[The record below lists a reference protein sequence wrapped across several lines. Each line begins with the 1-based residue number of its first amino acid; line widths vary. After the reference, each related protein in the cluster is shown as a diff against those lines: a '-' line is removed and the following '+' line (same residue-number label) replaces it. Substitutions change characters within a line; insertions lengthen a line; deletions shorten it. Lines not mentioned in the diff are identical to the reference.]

1 MTPSSKDIF
10 NRAELLLGADVMERL
25 ASVRVILFGVGGV
38 GSWCARTWWSLP
50 TSTVSEW
57 PRFPPWDGPRWTR

>member
-25 ASVRVILFGVGGV
+25 ASVRVILFGVAASAAGARK
-38 GSWCARTWWSLP
+38 GSSAR
-50 TSTVSEW
+50 VS
-57 PRFPPWDGPRWTR
+57 RT